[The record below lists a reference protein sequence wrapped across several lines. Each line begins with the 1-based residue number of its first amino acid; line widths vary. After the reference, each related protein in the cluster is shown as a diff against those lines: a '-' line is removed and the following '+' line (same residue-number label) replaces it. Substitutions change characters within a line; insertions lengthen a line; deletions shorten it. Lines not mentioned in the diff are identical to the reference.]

1 MHRCPYAWL
10 ICLLPA
16 LTGCLHFVHKN
27 PKSDPSVWKLSD
39 QVPEESKSCVY
50 VFLFDP
56 LDPLTCSNL
65 KGVRD
70 YLHQLG
76 FTKTYYGQA
85 PHLSYFLEKMQA
97 IHGRCGT
104 ARFAVVGY
112 HAGAD
117 SARQLAELAT
127 ELGLPVDLALYLE
140 PRGDAFSEAK
150 ETALNTITLRAEDLP
165 PLEKHHDPERSTYQ
179 VGKTGVPT
187 HPKTL
192 SILERE
198 LSLIAMTIPPPVRAK
213 AKRVF
218 LVDPMPSPRDVT
230 PKPKKLPDEWQFLRP
245 RNPWEDGFQ
254 PTQTPE
260 ESFPPPQSLPGLPAP
275 KPKQ

>member
-10 ICLLPA
+10 IVLLPA

-27 PKSDPSVWKLSD
+27 PKSDPCVWKLSD

-70 YLHQLG
+70 YLHQIG
-76 FTKTYYGQA
+76 FIKTYYGQA

-112 HAGAD
+112 HVGAD
-117 SARQLAELAT
+117 SARQLADLASQS
-127 ELGLPVDLALYLE
+127 GLPVDLVLYLE
-140 PRGDAFSEAK
+140 PRGDAASELPAK
-150 ETALNTITLRAEDLP
+150 SLNTITLRAEDLP
-165 PLEKHHDPERSTYQ
+165 PIEKHHDGEHSTHQ

-198 LSLIAMTIPPPVRAK
+198 LSLIAMTVPPPVRPEAK
-213 AKRVF
+213 KVP
-218 LVDPMPSPRDVT
+218 LVDPMPHPREGT
-230 PKPKKLPDEWQFLRP
+230 PKPRELPEEWQFLRP
-245 RNPWEDGFQ
+245 RNPWRERPQ
-254 PTQTPE
+254 VPQKPE
-260 ESFPPPQSLPGLPAP
+260 ETLPTPMGLPELPAP
-275 KPKQ
+275 KPK